1 MYNISKYNSPF
12 ETLSLFDELNNWDS
26 FLGLSR
32 NNLSRTPAIDVVED
46 EKGFSVK
53 ADIPDYEKEDINISL
68 DGSELTISGQKNK
81 EGKNDNKNYIRR
93 ERVFSSFQKVVRLNE
108 DIDIDGIKASLKNGV
123 LDLSLPK
130 KMTKKVDRKKINVE

>member
-12 ETLSLFDELNNWDS
+12 KTLSLLDELNNWDS
-26 FLGLSR
+26 LLGLSR

-68 DGSELTISGQKNK
+68 DDGELTISGQKNK
-81 EGKNDNKNYIRR
+81 EEKEDTKNYIRR